1 MSALGE
7 ALKGIKQ
14 LLLIQ
19 KQVEDLEQASEIQAA
34 ALRELG
40 RDVIAIDRRVARIEG
55 VMEGYG
61 RAAAQAGRAPRQKR
75 LSKT

>member
-19 KQVEDLEQASEIQAA
+19 KQVEDLEHASEQQAA
-34 ALRELG
+34 ALRELA
-40 RDVIAIDRRVARIEG
+40 RDVISIDKRVVRIETMAE
-55 VMEGYG
+55 V
-61 RAAAQAGRAPRQKR
+61 AATRGAARAPRLPKA
-75 LSKT
+75 